1 MRIRLATPA
10 DFETLQEIE
19 RRAGTL
25 FIDVGLP
32 EIAEHPAP
40 TLDELHEAE
49 ALLVAVAT
57 GGQVVGYAWVERVDG
72 ETHLEQLSVLPEHG
86 RQGVGT
92 ALLDAVVDWAHARG
106 DRAVTLTT
114 FRDVPFNGPLYAKRG
129 FCEVPEA
136 EWTEAERQ
144 LVADEAAMG
153 LEPATRML
161 MRRSVQ

>member
-1 MRIRLATPA
+1 MRIRLATSA

-57 GGQVVGYAWVERVDG
+57 GGQVVGYISKRL
-72 ETHLEQLSVLPEHG
+72 ETMSRNV
-86 RQGVGT
+86 
-92 ALLDAVVDWAHARG
+92 
-106 DRAVTLTT
+106 
-114 FRDVPFNGPLYAKRG
+114 F
-129 FCEVPEA
+129 
-136 EWTEAERQ
+136 
-144 LVADEAAMG
+144 
-153 LEPATRML
+153 
-161 MRRSVQ
+161 